1 MKNSLMSK
9 IIIFISALVIVFCMF
24 MIYKIINKNTNN
36 TNNTVIKIDNNK
48 KENENSPIPQS
59 DVLLSLISYEL
70 YEINELDVRFIIAN
84 INFSSDK
91 AINFNLEDLVYSNN
105 KSAKDNLKFVENL
118 EKNYYFLAN
127 KNVVFNINSDNN
139 HYKAN
144 VLFILNKDDK
154 SFNVTYKDQ
163 KITFDLN
170 KDKADARFLKRDLSE
185 DKILSDKQNYE
196 LIVSKSYDLGQ
207 GFLTK
212 DGLQYNLSSQLKLK
226 VFLVEVKALANFDI
240 KVEEAWIEINGLK
253 YHALDETYMSE
264 KFTNIIS
271 RNIKQQENG
280 ALFFELEKDHKES
293 KVDLF
298 IKLGGL
304 DEPIK
309 TQVNF

>member
-36 TNNTVIKIDNNK
+36 TNNTVIKIDNIK
-48 KENENSPIPQS
+48 KENENSDIPKS

-212 DGLQYNLSSQLKLK
+212 DGLEYNLSSQLKLK

-280 ALFFELEKDHKES
+280 ALFFELEKDHKEG